1 MPVLVHAAHRPLG
14 RALARRLKEE
24 GGQVRATAAAGVAL
38 LRAEGVHTAACD
50 PDDEGVLEAALTQV
64 HTLVVL
70 LGGLGV
76 ADVAS
81 IRVEGLA
88 AARAAAGAGIGRAVL
103 VTVAGAD
110 VAAAD
115 DLRRAH
121 GEVARAFADL
131 PLPSVEL
138 RTGLVDTPA
147 LRDLLVTAGLPE
159 TSRGRVV
166 APVSPTALIELIVAV
181 DGARSS
187 AAAGHLVLAA
197 DGPDRRPLDELL
209 EASTAGGRLTGRRVP
224 SEVARQAL
232 IARLEGPWWSEDP
245 QVPDGWALLGVAPQ
259 PGER

>member
-14 RALARRLKEE
+14 RVLARRLKDE
-24 GGQVRATAAAGVAL
+24 GGQVRATATAGIAL
-38 LRAEGVHTAACD
+38 LRAEGIHTAACD

-70 LGGLGV
+70 LGGLGL
-76 ADVAS
+76 ADVGSVRA
-81 IRVEGLA
+81 EGLA
-88 AARAAAGAGIGRAVL
+88 AARAAAGAGIERAVL

-121 GEVARAFADL
+121 GEVAQAFADL
-131 PLPSVEL
+131 SLPSVEL

-159 TSRGRVV
+159 ELRGREV
-166 APVSPTALIELIVAV
+166 APVSPAALVELIVAV

-187 AAAGHLVLAA
+187 ATAGHLVLAA
-197 DGPDRRPLDELL
+197 DGQDRRPLQTLL
-209 EASTAGGRLTGRRVP
+209 DVPTSGARLTGRHVP
-224 SEVARQAL
+224 SAAAREAL
-232 IARLEGPWWSEDP
+232 MTRLDGPWWSDDP
-245 QVPDGWALLGVAPQ
+245 RVPDGWALLGVATEP
-259 PGER
+259 EAR